1 MTFEEKLFGKPE
13 EARRFREAARSVFG
27 SAEGRLV
34 LAMLCRAAHPLQHT
48 QGMTEHEHGQC
59 EVVATLW
66 RFGSTEA
73 GIAGGEGRELG
84 IRNGEW
90 GMGNGE
96 CGVME

>member
-13 EARRFREAARSVFG
+13 EARRFREAARAVFG

-66 RFGSTEA
+66 RFGSAEA
-73 GIAGGEGRELG
+73 GIAGGEG
-84 IRNGEW
+84 IRN
-90 GMGNGE
+90 
-96 CGVME
+96 